1 MKIDI
6 KYKKVRRRPLAE
18 INVVPYIDV
27 MLVLVVI
34 LMITAPLLTQGVH
47 VDLPQAS
54 AKALPQ
60 KNKPIVVSVDAE
72 GKFYLNTSSTPSQ
85 PVTPQD
91 LMSDVSSQLT
101 TASAAHQ
108 AQDVYVKG
116 DRAANYGEVMQ
127 AMVLLQKAGA
137 TDVGLITKNPPPKVA
152 QS

>member
-1 MKIDI
+1 MKIEMRA
-6 KYKKVRRRPLAE
+6 KKVRRRPLAE

-47 VDLPQAS
+47 VQLPTAS

-60 KNKPIVVSVDAE
+60 KSAPIIVSVDQQ
-72 GKFYLNTSSTPSQ
+72 GNMYLNTAPTPTQ
-85 PVTPQD
+85 PVTPQN

-101 TASAAHQ
+101 TAQ
-108 AQDVYVKG
+108 AKHETQDVYVKG
-116 DRAANYGEVMQ
+116 DRNANYGEIMN

-137 TDVGLITKNPPPKVA
+137 ADVGLITKSPPPKQA
-152 QS
+152 S